1 MYFGGE
7 KLKSLR
13 IALLAAIVAASLL
26 TIGISAQ
33 EAGGEAAS
41 AESSA
46 ASAEVSP
53 ALLTEVPAAEEE
65 FLIPWDAPSGT
76 AGEGGSSIFVVIR
89 IVLVLGLAAAA
100 IYGVVFFIKKVS
112 RPPDQRN
119 PNLRVLTS
127 AALGTNRFVYVV
139 SVGTKAWLLGAGDG
153 GGVSLIAEVTDQEA
167 IDAMLLEDS
176 RKAAESASRF
186 QDFRALLRRLG
197 GRPPVSA
204 VQGFPGGDFVS
215 GSDNQGFAVNGG
227 GFAPGPENQGFSAS
241 GGSLSASGES
251 FSAAGLRKRRERL
264 KGL

>member
-1 MYFGGE
+1 MYLGGE

-13 IALLAAIVAASLL
+13 IAILAAIVAAGIL

-33 EAGGEAAS
+33 EVGGEAVS
-41 AESSA
+41 AESLD
-46 ASAEVSP
+46 VSP
-53 ALLTEVPAAEEE
+53 ALLAETPVAEED

-76 AGEGGSSIFVVIR
+76 AGGGGSSIFVVIR

-112 RPPDQRN
+112 RPPEQRN
-119 PNLRVLTS
+119 SNLRVLTS
-127 AALGTNRFVYVV
+127 ASLGTNRFVYVV

-197 GRPPVSA
+197 GKPPVSA
-204 VQGFPGGDFVS
+204 AQSFSGGDFVP
-215 GSDNQGFAVNGG
+215 GSENQGFAVNGG
-227 GFAPGPENQGFSAS
+227 G
-241 GGSLSASGES
+241 